1 MNELARK
8 AAIAITGAGIALAAP
23 AVPIYEAPTVGVE
36 KVLFDTESGWLE
48 PGQYARE
55 PGIVGIV
62 WLCEPNEKC
71 AHDIPLR
78 SVPENSDLTGYKE
91 VKVVGRQ
98 YFGYYGP
105 DRVEKTMS
113 AAEYSTASWDK
124 KAVRFESVGS
134 YIVDVAEA
142 AVAIGNETNTSEQTN
157 ASSLTFSSFVA
168 SGSEIAL
175 VVTCSAYENSTGNAN
190 ISSATW
196 NTSESLTVGTRSWDA
211 SYDTG
216 AYYAYRTN
224 VTATTAN
231 ISVSFS
237 GSNDAVYCQA
247 TAVTGA
253 DTTDARDAAG
263 TGNGI
268 TNNATIS
275 VTTVTDGA
283 LVIGQLSY
291 GATSAADVTPVQT
304 QLSELE
310 ISAGNVVGN
319 TSYTTTTT
327 AGVKTLTWNGSAG
340 TEWNTIGIAIKPSAG
355 GGGGGGT
362 YVTEPAIIFE

>member
-1 MNELARK
+1 MNELARR
-8 AAIAITGAGIALAAP
+8 AAIAITGTGIALAAP
-23 AVPIYEAPTVGVE
+23 VVPVYESPSVGVE

-55 PGIVGIV
+55 PDIVGVV

-105 DRVEKTMS
+105 DRIEKTMS
-113 AAEYSTASWDK
+113 AAEYATAAWDK
-124 KAVRFESVGS
+124 KAVRVETVGS
-134 YIVDVAEA
+134 YLLDVAEA
-142 AVAIGNETNTSEQTN
+142 AVAIGNETNTTVQTN

-175 VVTCSAYENSTGNAN
+175 VVTCSAYENTTGNAN

-253 DTTDARDAAG
+253 DTTDARDAAS
-263 TGNGI
+263 TGNG
-268 TNNATIS
+268 TANNATVS

-291 GATSAADVTPVQT
+291 GGGVSVGDITPVQT
-304 QLSELE
+304 QLSEVNLS
-310 ISAGNVVGN
+310 SAVLGN
-319 TSYTTTTT
+319 TSYLTTTT
-327 AGVKTLTWNGSAG
+327 AGSKTLTWTGPGG
-340 TEWNTIGIAIKPSAG
+340 TEWNTIGVAIKPSAG